1 MARPKGFTRED
12 VLMKTIGLFWT
23 KGFADTSL
31 HDLEQATGLNKSSLY
46 AEFKG
51 KDDIFLQSLKHYL
64 HTRGGLEALKAEPKG
79 WANVERFLHIGLDR
93 FAGKRGCLSTNSVRE
108 AATLPRQAVALI
120 EKHNKALR
128 KALTENLASV
138 MPLKKAS
145 LMAEV
150 VLTYFSGLCIEE
162 NLAPSKAQVEARIAN
177 FLLAV
182 RESAD
187 STS

>member
-31 HDLEQATGLNKSSLY
+31 QDLERVTGLNKSSLY

-51 KDDIFLQSLKHYL
+51 KEDIFLQSLKHYL
-64 HTRGGLEALKAEPKG
+64 RSRSGLEILKAEPKG

-93 FAGKRGCLSTNSVRE
+93 FAGKRGCLSTNSMRE
-108 AATLPRQAVALI
+108 VATLPRQAVALI
-120 EKHNKALR
+120 ERHNRELR

-138 MPLKKAS
+138 MPPKKAS
-145 LMAEV
+145 LLAEV

-162 NLAPSKAQVEARIAN
+162 NLAPSRSQVETKIAN
-177 FLLAV
+177 FLLAL
-182 RESAD
+182 RQAAD
-187 STS
+187 SKN